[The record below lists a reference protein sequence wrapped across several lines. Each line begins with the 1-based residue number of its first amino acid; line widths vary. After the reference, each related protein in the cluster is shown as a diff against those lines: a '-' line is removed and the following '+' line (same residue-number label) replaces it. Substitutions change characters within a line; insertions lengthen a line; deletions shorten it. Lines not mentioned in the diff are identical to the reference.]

1 MRLRLS
7 IHGLIVSLLLL
18 SGCDFSS
25 REAVFTIGDHGPPT
39 PLLMQYS
46 EDFAVSRS
54 VRSGA
59 RTWRTEIDRERPD
72 RKVHIVSEGIC
83 PDRVR
88 IITSGAQNSESVY
101 INGYRYSLQPNK
113 KWRKSQT
120 KPPQVDNFACGPKIP
135 PPDSTAVRILAEQ
148 FGNLELDP
156 PTIREIAGRKCRD
169 WMIKTEGALQFENC
183 YDVTTHELVQTRRSE
198 ETLTYYLN
206 IPLEIEAPSVAP

>member
-1 MRLRLS
+1 MRSRLF
-7 IHGLIVSLLLL
+7 ILGLMVSLLLL

-25 REAVFTIGDHGPPT
+25 REAVFTIGDHAPPT
-39 PLLMQYS
+39 PLLMQYC
-46 EDFAVSRS
+46 EDFAASRS
-54 VRSGA
+54 ARSGA
-59 RTWRTEIDRERPD
+59 KTWRTEIDRKRPD
-72 RKVHIVSEGIC
+72 RNVHIISEGIC

-88 IITSGAQNSESVY
+88 ITTSGTQKSESVY
-101 INGYRYSLQPNK
+101 VNGYRYSLQPNK
-113 KWRKSQT
+113 EWRKAQAGA
-120 KPPQVDNFACGPKIP
+120 PQVDNFACGPKIP

-156 PTIREIAGRKCRD
+156 PAIREIAGRKCRN
-169 WMIKTEGALQFENC
+169 WMIKSGGSLQFENC